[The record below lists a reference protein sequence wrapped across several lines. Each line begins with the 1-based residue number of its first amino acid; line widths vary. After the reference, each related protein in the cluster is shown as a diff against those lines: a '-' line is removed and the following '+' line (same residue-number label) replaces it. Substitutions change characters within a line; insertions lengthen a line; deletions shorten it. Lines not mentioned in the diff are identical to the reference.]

1 MSPKRNIVGLAT
13 AIVMVVSLSIGTVPN
28 ANAKAAW
35 SLSAAA
41 APYKGTTIHL
51 PFLDRPGY
59 KAAIAMI
66 PAFTKATGI
75 KVTWDIIPY
84 ESTLQK
90 LTLDFT
96 GGKAAYDGV
105 LSDVVWI
112 GNFGASGWMV
122 PLSKFMKDPKLADPA
137 LNIKGFFPILLDS
150 FGTWNKVVY
159 GLPFDNY
166 AGVMFYNKCM
176 LKDAGFTT
184 PPTTYADILS
194 KYGPALTKNG
204 KYAYELQSAR
214 GETQSADSFMRMIWA
229 GGGSLLDS
237 NFKSNLSSAKSI
249 AGLQL
254 RQDLM
259 KYMPASVVADD
270 HSEVV
275 NAFAQGKVAMIT
287 EWSAFNA
294 TITDQ
299 KTSKVTPAC
308 LGYALEPAGPV
319 GKPMPALGGFSLGVS
334 TKTTATKQ
342 AATWLFIQWI
352 TSQANAKTYIKNGGV
367 SGRMAVYKDPTVA
380 TNKLFGPMVESWQK
394 YGNPVF
400 RPRFPEWPAMSEEIA
415 AVGTDMQSGNI
426 SIKDGAAKLDA
437 AINKILADAGYAS
450 GKKPKLQ

>member
-1 MSPKRNIVGLAT
+1 MKNRMKIVGLASSIALIASLT
-13 AIVMVVSLSIGTVPN
+13 AGTPA
-28 ANAKAAW
+28 ANAAW
-35 SLSAAA
+35 SLKEAAM
-41 APYKGTTIHL
+41 PYKGVTIKL

-66 PAFTKATGI
+66 PEFTKQTGI
-75 KVTWDIIPY
+75 KVKWDIIPY

-96 GGKAAYDGV
+96 GGKAVYDGV
-105 LSDVVWI
+105 LADVVWI

-122 PLSKFMKDPKLADPA
+122 PLEKFYKDSKLADPK
-137 LNIKGFFPILLDS
+137 LNLKGFFPILLDS
-150 FGTWNKVVY
+150 FGTWNKTVY

-176 LKDAGFTT
+176 LKDAGFNA
-184 PPTTYADILS
+184 PPATYQDILT
-194 KYGPALTKNG
+194 KYGPALTKDG
-204 KYAYELQSAR
+204 KFAYALQSAR

-229 GGGSLLDS
+229 GGGSLLNK
-237 NFKSNLSSAKSI
+237 NFKPNLSSSKSI

-259 KYMPASVVADD
+259 KFMPPSIVADD

-299 KTSKVTPAC
+299 STSKVTPEC
-308 LGYALEPAGPV
+308 LGYAVEPSGPV

-334 TKTTATKQ
+334 SKTSKEKQ
-342 AATWLFIQWI
+342 AATWLFIQWV
-352 TSQANAKTYIKNGGV
+352 TSEANAKTYITNGGV
-367 SGRMAVYKDPTVA
+367 SGRMKVYKDAEVA
-380 TNKLFGPMVESWQK
+380 KSGLFGPMVESWQK
-394 YGNPVF
+394 YGNAVF
-400 RPRFPEWPAMSEEIA
+400 RPRFPEWPAISEQIA
-415 AVGTDMQSGNI
+415 AVGTDIQSGKI
-426 SIKDGAAKLDA
+426 SIKDGAKKLDDS
-437 AINKILADAGYAS
+437 ILKILTDAGYYS
-450 GKKPKLQ
+450 GKKPKQQ

>member
-1 MSPKRNIVGLAT
+1 MKKSKKALGLAS
-13 AIVMVVSLSIGTVPN
+13 AVALIASLVVGTPA
-28 ANAKAAW
+28 ANAAW
-35 SLSAAA
+35 SLSEAAK
-41 APYKGTTIHL
+41 PYKGVTIKL

-66 PAFTKATGI
+66 PEFTKQTGI

-96 GGKAAYDGV
+96 GGKTTYDGV
-105 LSDVVWI
+105 LADVVWI

-122 PLSKFMKDPKLADPA
+122 PLEKFYKNSKLADPK
-137 LNIKGFFPILLDS
+137 LNLKGFFPILLDS
-150 FGTWNKVVY
+150 FGTWNKTVY

-176 LKDAGFTT
+176 LKDAGFSA
-184 PPTTYADILS
+184 PPKTYEELLT
-194 KYGPALTKNG
+194 KYGPALTKDG
-204 KYAYELQSAR
+204 KFAYALQSAR

-237 NFKSNLSSAKSI
+237 SFKPNLSSAKSI

-259 KYMPASVVADD
+259 KYMPPSIVADD

-299 KTSKVTPAC
+299 TTSKVTPEC

-334 TKTTATKQ
+334 SKTSKEKQ
-342 AATWLFIQWI
+342 EATWLFIQWV
-352 TSQANAKTYIKNGGV
+352 TSEANAKTYVKNGGV
-367 SGRMAVYKDPTVA
+367 SGRQAVYKDAEVA
-380 TNKLFGPMVESWQK
+380 KSGLFGPMVESWQK
-394 YGNPVF
+394 YGNAVF
-400 RPRFPEWPAMSEEIA
+400 RPRFPEWPAMSEQIA
-415 AVGTDMQSGNI
+415 AVGTDIQSGKV

-437 AINKILADAGYAS
+437 SILKILTDAGYYS

>member
-1 MSPKRNIVGLAT
+1 MQLRKKILASGLVAAVAT
-13 AIVMVVSLSIGTVPN
+13 SLVVSTAST
-28 ANAKAAW
+28 ANAAW
-35 SLSAAA
+35 DLTAAA
-41 APYKGTTIHL
+41 KPYAGTTIHL

-66 PAFTKATGI
+66 PEFTKKTGI

-122 PLSKFMKDPKLADPA
+122 PLKKFWNDPKLADPN
-137 LNIKGFFPILLDS
+137 LNLKGFFPILLDS
-150 FGTWNKVVY
+150 FGTWNKTVY

-176 LKDAGFTT
+176 LKDAGFSA
-184 PPTTYADILS
+184 PPATYADLLS

-214 GETQSADSFMRMIWA
+214 GETQSADSFMRMVWA

-237 NFKSNLSSAKSI
+237 KFNPNLSSKESQ

-259 KYMPASVVADD
+259 KYMPPSVVADD

-294 TITDQ
+294 TITDP
-299 KTSKVTPAC
+299 KTSKVTPEC
-308 LGYALEPAGPV
+308 LGYAIEPSGPAG
-319 GKPMPALGGFSLGVS
+319 KPIPALGGFSLGVS
-334 TKTTATKQ
+334 SKTSAKKQ
-342 AATWLFIQWI
+342 AATWLFIQWV
-352 TSQANAKTYIKNGGV
+352 TSEANAKTYIKNGGV
-367 SGRMAVYKDPTVA
+367 SGRMAVYKDPEVA
-380 TNKLFGPMVESWQK
+380 KSGLFGPMVESWQK
-394 YGNPVF
+394 YGNAVF

-415 AVGTDMQSGNI
+415 AVGTDMQSGKV
-426 SIKDGAAKLDA
+426 SIKDGTAKLDA
-437 AINKILADAGYAS
+437 SIKKILTDAGYYS

>member
-1 MSPKRNIVGLAT
+1 MLRRKKVISFVTVAALAASLT
-13 AIVMVVSLSIGTVPN
+13 VSASSS
-28 ANAKAAW
+28 ANAAW
-35 SLSAAA
+35 SLATAAK
-41 APYKGTTIHL
+41 PYKGTTIHL

-59 KAAIAMI
+59 KAAIKMI
-66 PAFTKATGI
+66 PAFTKQTGI
-75 KVTWDIIPY
+75 KVTYDIIPY

-105 LSDVVWI
+105 LADVVWV

-122 PLSKFMKDPKLADPA
+122 PVSKFTSNAALADPR
-137 LNIKGFFPILLDS
+137 LNLKGFFPILLDS
-150 FGTWNKVVY
+150 FGTWDKVLY

-184 PPTTYADILS
+184 PPKTYDEILT

-204 KYAYELQSAR
+204 KYAYALQSAR
-214 GETQSADSFMRMIWA
+214 GETQSADSFMRMVWA

-237 NFKSNLSSAKSI
+237 NFKPNLSSAKSV

-254 RQDLM
+254 RQDLA
-259 KYMPASVVADD
+259 KYMPASTVADD

-299 KTSKVTPAC
+299 TTSKVTPEC
-308 LGYALEPAGPV
+308 LGYALEPSGPA
-319 GKPMPALGGFSLGVS
+319 GKPIPALGGFSLGVS
-334 TKTTATKQ
+334 SKTSAAKQ
-342 AATWLFIQWI
+342 AATWLFIQWV
-352 TSQANAKTYIKNGGV
+352 TSEANAKTYIKNGGV
-367 SGRMAVYKDPTVA
+367 SGRMAVYKDKEVA
-380 TNKLFGPMVESWQK
+380 KSGLFGPMVESWQK
-394 YGNPVF
+394 YGNAVF

-415 AVGTDMQSGNI
+415 AVGTDMQSGKI
-426 SIKDGAAKLDA
+426 SIKDGTAKLDA
-437 AINKILADAGYAS
+437 SILKILTDAGYYS

>member
-1 MSPKRNIVGLAT
+1 MKNIKKILGLASSI
-13 AIVMVVSLSIGTVPN
+13 ALIASLSVGTPA
-28 ANAKAAW
+28 ANAAW
-35 SLSAAA
+35 SLSEAAK
-41 APYKGTTIHL
+41 PYKGVTIKL

-66 PAFTKATGI
+66 PEFTKQTGI

-96 GGKAAYDGV
+96 GGKATYDGV
-105 LSDVVWI
+105 LADVVWI

-122 PLSKFMKDPKLADPA
+122 PLEKFYKDSKLADPK
-137 LNIKGFFPILLDS
+137 LNLKGFFPILLDS
-150 FGTWNKVVY
+150 FGTWNKTVY

-176 LKDAGFTT
+176 LKDAGFNA
-184 PPTTYADILS
+184 PPATYQELLT
-194 KYGPALTKNG
+194 KYGPALTKDG
-204 KYAYELQSAR
+204 KYAYALQSAR

-229 GGGSLLDS
+229 GGGSLLNNS
-237 NFKSNLSSAKSI
+237 FKPNLSSAKSV

-259 KYMPASVVADD
+259 KYMPPSIVADD

-299 KTSKVTPAC
+299 TTSKITPEC

-334 TKTTATKQ
+334 SKTSKEKQ
-342 AATWLFIQWI
+342 AATWLFIQWV
-352 TSQANAKTYIKNGGV
+352 TSEANAKTYIKNGGV
-367 SGRMAVYKDPTVA
+367 SGRKAVYEDAEVK
-380 TNKLFGPMVESWQK
+380 KSGLFGPMVESWQK
-394 YGNPVF
+394 YGNAVF
-400 RPRFPEWPAMSEEIA
+400 RPRFPEWPAMSEQIA
-415 AVGTDMQSGNI
+415 AVGTDIQSGKI
-426 SIKDGAAKLDA
+426 SIKDGTKKLDES
-437 AINKILADAGYAS
+437 ILKILTDAGYYS